1 MVSITSMIFR
11 KGKVASESKSAP
23 QAVGD
28 ADVAQTLHL
37 LHQISLACKL

>member
-1 MVSITSMIFR
+1 MVSVASMILR
-11 KGKVASESKSAP
+11 KGKVDSESKSTP
-23 QAVGD
+23 QAVGH